1 MADPYATHEIQALAR
16 ILDEFDYYALLG
28 VPRGANGSVV
38 REAYYAQSRR
48 FHPDVN
54 RHLDDATRR
63 AAERISKRVTEAY
76 SILRDARRRKLYDER
91 LHGTTGEKQAGAA
104 PPAAIRMPLVEAQAE
119 AGRRGTA
126 EQLGQTPNGR
136 RYFALATGDL
146 ARGDRAAAQRNLQM
160 AVTFEPGNPHFQAK
174 LAELKA
180 TKPR

>member
-1 MADPYATHEIQALAR
+1 VHSDPFAAQEIQALAR

-54 RHLDDATRR
+54 RHLDDTTRQ
-63 AAERISKRVTEAY
+63 ASERIAKRVTEAY

-91 LHGTTGEKQAGAA
+91 LGGDAEAK
-104 PPAAIRMPLVEAQAE
+104 IRMPLVEAQAE

-126 EQLGQTPNGR
+126 QQLGETPNGR
-136 RYFALATGDL
+136 RYFALATADL
-146 ARGDRAAAQRNLQM
+146 ARGDLVAALRNLQM
-160 AVTFEPGNPHFQAK
+160 AVTFEPGNAHFKVK

-180 TKPR
+180 RPRK

>member
-28 VPRGANGSVV
+28 VPRGANGAVV

-91 LHGTTGEKQAGAA
+91 LQGAPAATPAPGA

-126 EQLGQTPNGR
+126 QQWGQTPNGR
-136 RYFALATGDL
+136 RYFALASADL
-146 ARGDRAAAQRNLQM
+146 ARGDRVAALRNLQM
-160 AVTFEPGNPHFQAK
+160 AVTFEPGNQHFQTK
-174 LAELKA
+174 LAELKS
-180 TKPR
+180 TKR